1 MARGLF
7 LLWYVLWGSSSFC
20 RAWHGHP
27 QSEVAEK
34 GDFFGCQR
42 FTSKTLS
49 TLAINSIPRGGLL
62 EGLNPFGYALTELG
76 RAFLKMEGCADTD
89 LGKFLSSLKT
99 KRKTTKA
106 LKDQWLEVVRQA
118 KSGQSMRIY
127 RTMDD
132 LIDFA
137 LKAGFIN

>member
-1 MARGLF
+1 M
-7 LLWYVLWGSSSFC
+7 WYLLWGSSSFC
-20 RAWHGHP
+20 RAWQGHP

-34 GDFFGCQR
+34 VDLFNKRQR
-42 FTSKTLS
+42 FHGKTLS
-49 TLAINSIPRGGLL
+49 TFAINSIPRGGLL

-137 LKAGFIN
+137 LKAGFIV